1 LAPKAIS
8 CKRIKRIKL
17 VKALIAAESQIYES
31 PALKTTLCKR
41 RTRIEL
47 VIALIVAASHILPIF
62 GFKSNL
68 MQNKKEKQ
76 AAKSSNRCSIVTHVE
91 REDERKIQNIEAK
104 SQIF

>member
-1 LAPKAIS
+1 
-8 CKRIKRIKL
+8 
-17 VKALIAAESQIYES
+17 
-31 PALKTTLCKR
+31 
-41 RTRIEL
+41 
-47 VIALIVAASHILPIF
+47 
-62 GFKSNL
+62 